1 MEYEIDDKVFY
12 NNRDTPFIIKNFCR
26 CGCGGVKLYTLDG
39 LYYEMVHPSKI
50 RLVEPVKSEKVDL
63 GEFM

>member
-1 MEYEIDDKVFY
+1 MEYEIGDKVFY
-12 NNRDTPFIIKNFCR
+12 DCETTQFRVGGFCR
-26 CGCGGVKLYTLDG
+26 CGCEQIKLHYLDG

-50 RLVEPVKSEKVDL
+50 RLVEPIKSEKVDL